1 MKKQRTYF
9 RFTLLTLILIG
20 ISILL
25 SLEVKGS
32 TLVAISF
39 TSVWVL
45 YIIIRW
51 IAFFIRPELKIKVI
65 RHKNPMI
72 VIFELNDS
80 GRNK

>member
-1 MKKQRTYF
+1 MRKQRTYF
-9 RFTLLTLILIG
+9 SLTPLTLILLG

-32 TLVAISF
+32 TLIAISF

-51 IAFFIRPELKIKVI
+51 IAFLIRPELKIKVL
-65 RHKNPMI
+65 RHKNPTI

-80 GRNK
+80 GRDR

>member
-51 IAFFIRPELKIKVI
+51 IAFLIRPELKIKVI